1 MLPRKAKSSAETPAQ
16 GAPHGLQVVAANEM
30 QGGDL
35 EQDQGITNLTDLDFQ
50 QLELALGSDYPDS
63 QPAPG
68 LFTGALQDDWMSPV
82 GGASP
87 LEPNSA
93 FSDQDIMFLDP
104 TLALDY
110 DPGLGMDNPHQ
121 SSISSDISGNNYN
134 DLWLRDFSTNSSPH
148 IGSPVR
154 QPQEAQPSNPQR
166 SSYTPPLIHSPHQS
180 LPRRRSRYLRSYA
193 ANSRPIYIPQS
204 NIEQSSDP
212 MQRWRDSP
220 PETEAAS
227 LSAIA
232 GALRHALPQR
242 SSSESLRS
250 RGPGSRGSRAAS
262 TGSLNSENTS
272 RSSKSATSVR
282 SSASKDL
289 LPRPMSSR
297 VGITKKKRG
306 KKTEQPRRAFQCTF
320 CCDSFKSKYDWSR
333 HEKSL
338 HLSLDGWVCT
348 PHGGSILSPETGK
361 HHCAYCNLSEPTPE
375 HLETHNHTSCKT
387 NDPHHIFNRKDHLVQ
402 HLRLAHQLEAMP
414 AIDDWKVKAPSMISR
429 CGICNA
435 MLDTWQGRVDHI
447 AQHYKEGKT
456 MSDWRGDHC
465 FEPHIAAMVTNALPP
480 YLIGQESKSIVPFSA
495 TDSNTKDHLL
505 QIQKSHDDWI
515 AGQTEAE
522 LDDGPSNSLL
532 PLVDG
537 DSTSTFVNVLTLGL
551 GRYAR
556 QQMRLGII
564 PTDEMFQ
571 NESRRLLYRTEDAFE
586 QTIADN
592 SEWLAVFRTQHMS
605 GNPSGDPQ

>member
-1 MLPRKAKSSAETPAQ
+1 MLPWQAESSPESASQGVLQNLQ
-16 GAPHGLQVVAANEM
+16 GAEANET

-35 EQDQGITNLTDLDFQ
+35 EQDQGITSLTDLDFH
-50 QLELALGSDYPDS
+50 QLELALDSNYPDS
-63 QPAPG
+63 QSTLG
-68 LFTGALQDDWMSPV
+68 LFTGDPQDDWMSPIR
-82 GGASP
+82 GTSP
-87 LEPNSA
+87 LEPGSA
-93 FSDQDIMFLDP
+93 FSDQDIMFFDP
-104 TLALDY
+104 TLTVDY
-110 DPGLGMDNPHQ
+110 DPGLGMDNPRQ
-121 SSISSDISGNNYN
+121 PGLFNEIAGNNHG
-134 DLWLRDFSTNSSPH
+134 DLWLRGFPTNSSSH

-154 QPQEAQPSNPQR
+154 QPQEAQPSNSQR
-166 SSYTPPLIHSPHQS
+166 SSYTPPLISSPNQS
-180 LPRRRSRYLRSYA
+180 LPRRRSRYLRSPGA
-193 ANSRPIYIPQS
+193 SSRPIYIPQS
-204 NIEQSSDP
+204 NTEHSSDP
-212 MQRWRDSP
+212 MQRWQDSP

-232 GALRHALPQR
+232 GALRHALPQH

-250 RGPGSRGSRAAS
+250 RGLGSRGSRAAS

-272 RSSKSATSVR
+272 RSSRSATSAR
-282 SSASKDL
+282 SSTPKDL
-289 LPRPMSSR
+289 LARPMSSR

-306 KKTEQPRRAFQCTF
+306 NKTEQPRRAYQCTF

-348 PHGGSILSPETGK
+348 PNGSSVLSPETGK
-361 HHCAYCNLSEPTPE
+361 HQCAYCNLPEPTPE
-375 HLETHNHTSCKT
+375 HLETHNHSLCKS
-387 NDPHHIFNRKDHLVQ
+387 NDPQHIFNRKDHLVQ
-402 HLRLAHQLEAMP
+402 HLRLAHQLETLP
-414 AIDDWKVKAPSMISR
+414 AIDKWKVEAPSMVSR
-429 CGICNA
+429 CGICNT

-456 MSDWRGDHC
+456 MTDWRGDHC
-465 FEPHIAAMVTNALPP
+465 FEPSIAALVTNALPP

-505 QIQKSHDDWI
+505 QIRKSHDDWI
-515 AGQTEAE
+515 AGQTETE
-522 LDDGPSNSLL
+522 FDEGPSQSL
-532 PLVDG
+532 PPPMDNN
-537 DSTSTFVNVLTLGL
+537 STSTFVNILTLGL

-571 NESRRLLYRTEDAFE
+571 NESRRLLYRTEDAFD

-592 SEWLAVFRTQHMS
+592 SEWLAAFRTQHMGGNTS
-605 GNPSGDPQ
+605 GEPQ